1 MTTHPSKRLVSFMH
15 FTSCP
20 IITTAWDPQ
29 GPACAEM
36 FALSCISHPAL
47 RLRRDSSCQAPEWFG
62 GGGRG
67 VGLREDST
75 RRSLLYCSH
84 AHVEQ
89 DTQHF
94 APHARIIIIHTAHF
108 WCVFAVQNAF
118 LHHFAHFRI

>member
-62 GGGRG
+62 GGGGGRHS
-67 VGLREDST
+67 EKT
-75 RRSLLYCSH
+75 
-84 AHVEQ
+84 
-89 DTQHF
+89 
-94 APHARIIIIHTAHF
+94 APEEVCCTAPMHM
-108 WCVFAVQNAF
+108 
-118 LHHFAHFRI
+118 